1 MSIYSGIREGCR
13 RMKIMKT
20 RFEFTGKA
28 EDLPSSKHSDEHP
41 SDEPGPLHMELED
54 SHHEHQIPV
63 PSKNAIGMEVAG
75 ASKR

>member
-1 MSIYSGIREGCR
+1 MSVFSGIREGCR

-28 EDLPSSKHSDEHP
+28 EDLPSGKQSHEDVSHEQ
-41 SDEPGPLHMELED
+41 GPLQMEIEGA
-54 SHHEHQIPV
+54 HHEHQQPV
-63 PSKNAIGMEVAG
+63 PSQNVIGMEVAS